1 MSKNCCRIVL
11 TATVFVLFIQAAALS
26 PVLAGTPDDVETFLR
41 EKLGLKSGEIASVE
55 EGKPFA
61 AFADA
66 SDEREV
72 ALFGV
77 VRLDAPAHFIGENY
91 RKILSAGEE
100 KGRVGPGFFSDP
112 PVAADV
118 KTLSL
123 PAGDLEDLRACKV
136 GDCKIKLFREDIES
150 LGKEIDWSSEDV
162 QGQIDERMRRDV
174 LGLVED
180 YRKRGDD
187 AIPDY
192 ADKEQL
198 MNAAKGFDFLLQ
210 ESNLLFEYL
219 PAFYGSIRIYP
230 EGRLE
235 GGDDFVFWTV
245 EDPGSN
251 LKKTVFLVH
260 AFLFPTSTKKG
271 RPAYAIALKRLF
283 ATHYYYASLQSFTL
297 VDHSEEGAPKTYALV
312 LDRSLFDGKLGG
324 LKKKML
330 RNGLRK
336 NLEDELR
343 RVQQTVADLYRASP
357 QAE

>member
-11 TATVFVLFIQAAALS
+11 TATAFVLFIQAAALS
-26 PVLAGTPDDVETFLR
+26 PVLAGTPEDVEAFLK
-41 EKLGLKSGEIASVE
+41 EKLGLKAGEIASVE

-66 SDEREV
+66 ADEREV

-77 VRLDAPAHFIGENY
+77 VRLDAPAPFIGKNY

-100 KGRVGPGFFSDP
+100 KDRESRGFFSAP
-112 PVAADV
+112 TSPNDV
-118 KTLSL
+118 KALSL
-123 PAGDLEDLRACKV
+123 PAGDLKDLRECKV
-136 GDCKIKLFREDIES
+136 GDCKVKLFREDIEF
-150 LGKEIDWSSEDV
+150 LNKEVDWSADDV
-162 QGQIDERMRRDV
+162 QGEVDERMRRDV
-174 LGLVED
+174 LLLVDD

-210 ESNLLFEYL
+210 ESNLLFQYL
-219 PAFYGSIRIYP
+219 PAFYGSIRTYP

-235 GGDDFVFWTV
+235 DADDFIFWTV

-260 AFLFPTSTKKG
+260 AFLFPTSTEKG

-357 QAE
+357 QTK